1 MSQVVFLSL
10 HCPTG
15 WEYVLTD
22 IIIIRD
28 FIVGPPVL
36 DDVAL
41 CRDKSLLLS
50 RSDVSVL
57 DSPSPTDKGWTAR
70 WVSVA
75 RIQRHHSL
83 SLSLSSSPCFSRG
96 HASRVSPLLFAI
108 LRKFQPDKLSL
119 GPSLEYIEYRR
130 RKVERSPVIE
140 HARMRIAM
148 RLWRYRR
155 YVSRKS

>member
-1 MSQVVFLSL
+1 MIAFFKYLQKLVNREFSSSIFPEERCALNKFVRCLMSQVVFLSRGE
-10 HCPTG
+10 HCLTG

-75 RIQRHHSL
+75 RIHGSPSL
-83 SLSLSSSPCFSRG
+83 SLSPSLYTFF
-96 HASRVSPLLFAI
+96 LAI
-108 LRKFQPDKLSL
+108 LHKFQPDKLSRSVRRAR
-119 GPSLEYIEYRR
+119 PR
-130 RKVERSPVIE
+130 RKREC
-140 HARMRIAM
+140 
-148 RLWRYRR
+148 W
-155 YVSRKS
+155 

>member
-1 MSQVVFLSL
+1 M
-10 HCPTG
+10 
-15 WEYVLTD
+15 
-22 IIIIRD
+22 
-28 FIVGPPVL
+28 L

-75 RIQRHHSL
+75 RIHHSL
-83 SLSLSSSPCFSRG
+83 SLPLPPPCLLACFSRAFLLSSSRSSANSNRMNY
-96 HASRVSPLLFAI
+96 
-108 LRKFQPDKLSL
+108 L
-119 GPSLEYIEYRR
+119 GPSVEYIEYRR

-140 HARMRIAM
+140 HARMRTSH
-148 RLWRYRR
+148 RR
-155 YVSRKS
+155 REKVVAHWTEIFGERVEESKSRGRE